1 MSMRKTTCAPAP
13 KIAMSLLAEHQIDNA
28 RLLATADK
36 GRPRS
41 ASLRRAVSTAYYAV
55 FQTLCG
61 TCADTLV
68 GWRQPWSVYTPVFRA
83 PDHYATAQAL
93 REPFL
98 AAIPHLQRLGLLLR
112 ELQGAREWADYN
124 PEPRPDF
131 KPGERDSLFTR
142 QEALSLIDAAVEAI
156 AILEQLDEDTRL
168 KLAVR
173 LVARIR
179 K

>member
-1 MSMRKTTCAPAP
+1 MP
-13 KIAMSLLAEHQIDNA
+13 LLAEHQIDNA
-28 RLLATADK
+28 RLLATTDK

-55 FQTLCG
+55 FQVLCA

-93 REPFL
+93 REPVL
-98 AAIPHLQRLGLLLR
+98 AAIPQMQRLGLLLR
-112 ELQGAREWADYN
+112 ELQSAREWADYN

-131 KPGERDSLFTR
+131 KPGARDSLFTR
-142 QEALSLIDAAVEAI
+142 EEALSLIDSAVEAI
-156 AILEQLDEDTRL
+156 RIIDRLDDDARL
-168 KLAVR
+168 KLAIR
-173 LVARIR
+173 LVTRTR